1 MRRPSLLPPWFR
13 LGPDGRGFC
22 VGTCVVIS
30 AILVVHAGGVQA
42 SLSLGPGAELPSFR
56 GTCLLSVST
65 DSHRRRRRPDHCSV
79 LVPEL
84 FLYALSH
91 DDLPSL
97 LVSVGLLLA
106 AGPSQERRWGTAV
119 FLGLSVLSALSLPLV
134 YGLLLSVL
142 VGEPSRVCGYSAIEM
157 ALLTAQC
164 RQVTRRRLVKWVPL
178 WFLPWCLLL
187 LGMLLLP
194 GTPALLHFCAI
205 SLGHNY
211 NQSLIK
217 ALQELKQVT
226 SVNVI
231 PHSSYISTSAHMSLP
246 THHSSARSTSSHQMC
261 AAPLPVRDPAIFN
274 HQPWWGQGSNPLTEA
289 EQLEEQMLR
298 AAMLESLQDVA
309 EDAKIEVPKSSV
321 SSLRLQQLE
330 KMGFP
335 TDKAVVA
342 LAASKQ
348 LDGAISLL
356 IDHSVGEQA
365 VVVSKGK
372 RPPTQQTLAA
382 AELGAGQ
389 QENASGTV
397 VS

>member
-1 MRRPSLLPPWFR
+1 MRHRSLLSPWSR
-13 LGPDGRGFC
+13 VGPDGRGFC
-22 VGTCVVIS
+22 LGTCAVIS
-30 AILVVHAGGVQA
+30 TILVVHAAGVQA

-56 GTCLLSVST
+56 EV
-65 DSHRRRRRPDHCSV
+65 
-79 LVPEL
+79 

-97 LVSVGLLLA
+97 LVSVGLLLL

-119 FLGLSVLSALSLPLV
+119 FLALSILTTLCLPLV
-134 YGLLLSVL
+134 YALVLFVL

-164 RQVTRRRLVKWVPL
+164 RQVTPRRLFKWVPV

-205 SLGHNY
+205 SVGHNY
-211 NQSLIK
+211 SQSLIK
-217 ALQELKQVT
+217 ALQELRQLS
-226 SVNVI
+226 SVNLI
-231 PHSSYISTSAHMSLP
+231 PRSSYISTSAHMRLP

-261 AAPLPVRDPAIFN
+261 AAPLPVRDPAIFK
-274 HQPWWGQGSNPLTEA
+274 HQPWWDQVSSLREELAPLTEA

-298 AAMLESLQDVA
+298 AAMLESLQDA
-309 EDAKIEVPKSSV
+309 PEDAKIEVPKSSV

-356 IDHSVGEQA
+356 IDDSVGEQA
-365 VVVSKGK
+365 VVVSEGK
-372 RPPTQQTLAA
+372 RPPTRQSA
-382 AELGAGQ
+382 
-389 QENASGTV
+389 NAS
-397 VS
+397 SC